1 MKMKTAPIN
10 QTSQFNKLNVGKEL
24 KHTNKIIQ
32 WANVVAYTSVAAW
45 LCLVGVIFYISGPL
59 TEDNSNYQRLSPTL
73 CFVSNMVASFELGA
87 ILLRIIH
94 QYNVDGTK
102 WIKRFG
108 NGGFNNGYVIMGM
121 SALTNLWLSN
131 YLSPVIT
138 DSITGMNIYPL
149 RWAQWTVSV
158 RACFFCT
165 RYSFSCFFL

>member
-1 MKMKTAPIN
+1 MKTAPIN

-102 WIKRFG
+102 WIKRL
-108 NGGFNNGYVIMGM
+108 I
-121 SALTNLWLSN
+121 SALRHCTIIMIIAIRTTQKEMVQKKSGTNRERRPYPADGLMDGHRGVKC
-131 YLSPVIT
+131 SP
-138 DSITGMNIYPL
+138 
-149 RWAQWTVSV
+149 R
-158 RACFFCT
+158 R
-165 RYSFSCFFL
+165 